1 MKKVIA
7 TVLTVLMAMSYT
19 ACKKTGDDPTASSAS
34 EITSDT
40 TETATE
46 TTDDRYFG
54 TAKSTEAP
62 DYGSSEVADLCE
74 LMHMVSGKRVYKV
87 AALTADFFQASLG
100 SDHMGYYISY
110 EDYEEGEYFYLYDY
124 FAQVSKGELSFNK
137 FRFTANQEHGTV
149 HTLEFICSNDKKET
163 DLTPFDLSREEIRKY
178 YSMLEKELTQCFGA
192 ATASEPLDD
201 QKLWQP
207 AYAEFSTGNECT
219 FRLEYDSS
227 ANGQEVKIKCS
238 NSIERRHFL
247 DGSDLE
253 PSETDENGFADIGEN
268 YYKEPA
274 PGDIVTD
281 EKSGRTYVKNQLL
294 ISCEMGTPDAKAKV
308 KKICEEI
315 GAEIVGCIEL
325 TSDIQIEFKR
335 DMTYDELMKVADEL
349 REKYYFILDVTLNSA
364 MPVTY
369 DT

>member
-1 MKKVIA
+1 MKKVLA
-7 TVLTVLMAMSYT
+7 TVLAALMVLSYT
-19 ACKKTGDDPTASSAS
+19 ACTKTGDKETGADTS
-34 EITSDT
+34 ETVSVT

-54 TAKSTEAP
+54 TAKSTEPP
-62 DYGSSEVADLCE
+62 DYGSSDVADLCE

-87 AALTADFFQASLG
+87 AALTGDFFQASLG
-100 SDHMGYYISY
+100 TDHMGYYISY

-124 FAQVSKGELSFNK
+124 FSQVSKGDLIFNK

-149 HTLEFICSNDKKET
+149 HTLEFICSNDKLEI
-163 DLTPFDLSREEIRKY
+163 DLEPFDMSQDEMRKY

-192 ATASEPLDD
+192 AASSEPLDD
-201 QKLWQP
+201 TKLGKS

-219 FRLEYDSS
+219 FRLEYESS
-227 ANGQEVKIKCS
+227 SRGQDVKLKCS
-238 NSIERRHFL
+238 NNIERRHFL

-253 PSETDENGFADIGEN
+253 PSETDEDGFGDIGEN
-268 YYKEPA
+268 YYKEPK
-274 PGDIVTD
+274 PEDIVTD
-281 EKSGRTYVKNQLL
+281 DKSGLTYVKNQLL

-315 GAEIVGCIEL
+315 GAEIVGCIEI
-325 TSDIQIEFKR
+325 TSDFQIEFKR

-349 REKYYFILDVTLNSA
+349 REKYYFILDVTLNTASR
-364 MPVTY
+364 VTNN
-369 DT
+369 T